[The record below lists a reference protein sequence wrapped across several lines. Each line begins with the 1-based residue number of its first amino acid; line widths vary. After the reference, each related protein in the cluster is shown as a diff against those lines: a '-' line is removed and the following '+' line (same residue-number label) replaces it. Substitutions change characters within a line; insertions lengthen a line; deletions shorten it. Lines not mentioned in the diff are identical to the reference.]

1 MQPVPSACVCVRD
14 DSKPSLFCS
23 MQMGNTAAMLAAREG
38 HEAVVAL
45 LEKAQV
51 ERTAGGGDK
60 TSLAE

>member
-1 MQPVPSACVCVRD
+1 MIRSRHCVTECNT
-14 DSKPSLFCS
+14 LFCS
-23 MQMGNTAAMLAAREG
+23 MQMGNIAAMLAAREG

-60 TSLAE
+60 TSLAK